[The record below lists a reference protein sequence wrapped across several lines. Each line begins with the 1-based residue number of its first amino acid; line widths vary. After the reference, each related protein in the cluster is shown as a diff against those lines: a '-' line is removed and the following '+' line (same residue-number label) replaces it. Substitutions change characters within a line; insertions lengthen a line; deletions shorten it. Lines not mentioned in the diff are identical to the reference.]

1 VGETSAVRSRVG
13 GRTRSLCALVAIVA
27 FALLAPAGAGAA
39 ASHHFSRA
47 INTGLNPL
55 HPAEPCT
62 VHDLDLDAEEDI
74 YAICGGEQSFSA
86 EDGTVL
92 KKFDKNGNPI
102 PFTAE
107 EPYLQGNAI
116 VENPDP
122 TGGFGETDVPGLTFQ
137 RGDKVAVDTSSGP
150 AAGRIYIA
158 SSGSQ
163 VEVFAPSGE
172 YLGKLRASGNFGL
185 QSVATDGKGNVYDSN
200 GYKIDKREAS
210 LSLTGQL
217 YDIKNVHDDFSVLP
231 AGNDLAF
238 DSEGNVWGSGS
249 IQGGLKGVFRWE
261 ANQFGPV
268 ELEST
273 FSFGSHTR
281 ARLSPAADS
290 PLLAFGQEGP
300 VQASSLAVD
309 RADNSLYLEDNE
321 KQQILQFS
329 DGTVADP
336 SHQVEAPIG
345 DASNVGAPENFANGP
360 TQGIAV
366 SAGGTLY
373 AAAGT
378 NSISVFAAG
387 EPLPVVNDRPI
398 AVADVDHT
406 EVTVRADIERAGG
419 GPITGCEVEYGTTR
433 AYGQTAPC
441 TPDPSGA
448 NFTAGT
454 TAVSAHLTGLT
465 TGQNYH
471 FAFVASNA
479 EGTGVGA
486 DQTFSPAAV
495 LGVETRPATEISD
508 HSAKFNGALKP
519 NGESTTYHFEY
530 GLEGELTA
538 STPASAPISDGG
550 EVAVSFA
557 APSLATGK
565 EYEYRL
571 VATNALGTTDGPLQR
586 FDVAGPPRISGVHA
600 AHVRSTEVDLE
611 GRVDPGGYATTYE
624 FEYGLTTNYGSVA
637 PAAPGEAG
645 AGDEAVSIL
654 THLSGLEPG
663 RTYHFRLVA
672 TNAWGT
678 TTGDDTSFNFV
689 PQECPNEAVRQ
700 QTKSSF
706 LPDCR
711 AYELVS
717 PENAGGAQIYPGD
730 EAYVAGREG
739 FPAFQGIGSIRSKQ
753 NTGLANSP
761 PRFSFYVGLGALPGL
776 EPPSASLDQ
785 YTSTRTNEGWV
796 TTFSGLKGN
805 EAGLTGNK
813 VCSSDLGEC
822 LDHTVENPFR
832 EPSEDPRNYGY
843 LFNVAGEKLGTV
855 PTNVESIP
863 GGLKY
868 EGDWKASPDFSH
880 FAFSSRNVVFAAGG
894 TTAAPGSAYDNNLQ
908 TGAVQVISKL
918 PSGAPIPSGGE
929 RGNQF
934 ITFPP
939 NSVSTDG
946 SHILMQTRAPNGG
959 HRLYMRV
966 NDSTTY
972 EIGAGPTE
980 GEPAEV
986 TYIDMSSDGS
996 KVLFATEAKLVP
1008 EDTDTSNDIYMWQE
1022 NGGHP
1027 TLTLLSQG
1035 SGPSAVDKCN
1045 ATWTERCSVALV
1057 ETEDEGITG
1066 LSEPS
1071 PTGLEY
1077 GEVIIPGTDSKASTS
1092 SGGVFFFS
1100 PETLAGPAPQNGKN
1114 LYLANDGEIQY
1125 VATLGAKQ
1133 AIDRIQISP
1142 DGKHAGFLTRA
1153 KLTNYEN
1160 EEYEEM
1166 YSYDAVN
1173 QRLFCVSCIPDGAPP
1188 TADVEASQNGPFMS
1202 DHGRLFFST
1211 ADPLV
1216 PADADPF
1223 RIPDVYEYS
1232 EGRAQLISS
1241 GTSSNGKAPGGAGAF
1256 SSEPLGLESVSASGQ
1271 DVFFSTT
1278 DTLVPQDANG
1288 HFVKI
1293 YDARTNGGF
1302 AVAPQPA
1309 PCVAAD
1315 ECHGV
1320 GATTPPSLAVGTGS
1334 NARGGNAKAT
1344 KAKCP
1349 KGKVKATVK
1358 RKGKKVQVCKAK
1370 PKKAQGKK
1378 SAKHKAKKG
1387 AQQSTKSGDK
1397 QQGGGR

>member
-1 VGETSAVRSRVG
+1 MGETSTVRSRVG
-13 GRTRSLCALVAIVA
+13 GRTASLCALLAIVA
-27 FALLAPAGAGAA
+27 FALLAPTGAGAA
-39 ASHHFSRA
+39 ASHHFERS

-55 HPAEPCT
+55 HPGEPCT
-62 VHDLDLDAEEDI
+62 VHDLDVDAEENI
-74 YAICGGEQSFSA
+74 YAICGGQQSFSA

-102 PFTAE
+102 PFSAE
-107 EPYLQGNAI
+107 EPYLDGNAI

-122 TGGFGETDVPGLTFQ
+122 TGGFGQTAVPGLTFQ
-137 RGDKVAVDTSSGP
+137 LGDKVAVDTSDGP
-150 AAGRIYIA
+150 AAGRIYID
-158 SSGSQ
+158 SRESQ
-163 VEVFAPSGE
+163 VEVFAPTGE
-172 YLGKLRASGNFGL
+172 YLGKLRATGNFGL
-185 QSVATDGKGNVYDSN
+185 QSVATDGKGNVYANS
-200 GYKIDKREAS
+200 GYKIDKHGPS
-210 LSLTGQL
+210 LALIAQL
-217 YDIKNVHDDFSVLP
+217 YNIKDVHDNFYADP
-231 AGNDLAF
+231 AEKDMAF
-238 DSEGNVWGSGS
+238 DSEGNVWGVGS
-249 IQGGLKGVFRWE
+249 IQGGAEGVFRWE
-261 ANQFGPV
+261 ANQFGKV

-281 ARLSPAADS
+281 ARLSPAAES
-290 PLLAFGQEGP
+290 PLLAFGEATP
-300 VQASSLAVD
+300 LKPSSITVD
-309 RADNSLYLEDNE
+309 RTDNSLYLLNNE
-321 KQQILQFS
+321 KHQILQFS
-329 DGTVADP
+329 DGTPADP
-336 SHQVEAPIG
+336 AHQVEAPFG
-345 DASNVGAPENFANGP
+345 NESNVGPPVPFYEHEP
-360 TQGIAV
+360 VQGIAV
-366 SAGGTLY
+366 SPGGTVF
-373 AAAGT
+373 AAAGA
-378 NSISVFAAG
+378 NSISLFAPG
-387 EPLPVVNDRPI
+387 EPLPVVKDQPF
-398 AVADVDHT
+398 ATADIGH
-406 EVTVRADIERAGG
+406 EEATVRAEIERAGG
-419 GPITGCEVEYGTTR
+419 GPITGCKVEYGTTR

-441 TPDPSGA
+441 VPDPAGT
-448 NFTAGT
+448 NFTAAT
-454 TAVSAHLTGLT
+454 TAVTAHLTGLT
-465 TGQNYH
+465 TGAEYH
-471 FAFVASNA
+471 FAFVATNA
-479 EGTGVGA
+479 GGSGVGT
-486 DQTFSPAAV
+486 DQPFTPAAV
-495 LGVETRPATEISD
+495 LDLETNPASEITD
-508 HSAKFNGALKP
+508 HSAQLD
-519 NGESTTYHFEY
+519 GELDPSGEATTYFYEY

-538 STPASAPISDGG
+538 STEESQPISGNG
-550 EVAVSFA
+550 VTPVPVEV
-557 APSLATGK
+557 PNLASGK
-565 EYEYRL
+565 EYEFRL
-571 VATNALGTTDGPLQR
+571 VAKNSRGTTRGRLKS
-586 FDVAGPPRISGVHA
+586 FFVAGPPRLSGVHA
-600 AHVRSTEVDLE
+600 AQVRSTESDLE
-611 GRVDPGGYATTYE
+611 GRIDPAGYPTTYE
-624 FEYGLTTNYGSVA
+624 FEYGRTTNYGSIA
-637 PAAPGEAG
+637 PAVPGEAG
-645 AGDEAVSIL
+645 TGNEVVPIS
-654 THLSGLEPG
+654 THLSGLEAG

-672 TNAWGT
+672 TNRWGT
-678 TTGDDTSFNFV
+678 TVGDDTTFNFL

-739 FPAFQGIGSIRSKQ
+739 FPSFQGIGSIRSKQ

-761 PRFSFYVGLGALPGL
+761 SRFAFYVGLGALPGL
-776 EPPSASLDQ
+776 DPPVAGLDQ

-805 EAGLTGNK
+805 EAALTGNK
-813 VCSSDLGEC
+813 VCSFELSEC

-832 EPSEDPRNYGY
+832 EPSEDPRNFGY
-843 LFNVAGEKLGTV
+843 LYNVAGEKLATV

-880 FAFSSRNVVFAAGG
+880 FAFSSRNVVFAEGG
-894 TTAAPGSAYDNNLQ
+894 TTKAPGSAYDNNLQ
-908 TGAVQVISKL
+908 TGAVTLISKL

-929 RGNQF
+929 KGNQF

-946 SHILMQTRAPNGG
+946 THILMQTRAPGG
-959 HRLYMRV
+959 LHRLYMRV

-972 EIGAGPTE
+972 EIGAGPVE

-986 TYIDMSSDGS
+986 TYIDMSSDGT
-996 KVLFATEAKLVP
+996 KVVFSTEAKLVP
-1008 EDTDTSNDIYMWQE
+1008 QDTDTSNDVYMWQE
-1022 NGGHP
+1022 NGGNP

-1035 SGPSAVDKCN
+1035 SGPSTGDKCN
-1045 ATWTERCSVALV
+1045 ASWTERCSVALV
-1057 ETEDEGITG
+1057 ESEDEGITG

-1077 GEVIIPGTDSKASTS
+1077 GEVVIPGTDSKASTS

-1100 PETLAGPAPQNGKN
+1100 PETLAGAAPQNGKN

-1133 AIDRIQISP
+1133 TIDRIQISP

-1153 KLTNYEN
+1153 KLSNYEN

-1166 YSYDAVN
+1166 WSYDAET
-1173 QRLFCVSCIPDGAPP
+1173 QRLFCVSCIPDGAAP

-1202 DHGRLFFST
+1202 DDGRLFFST

-1216 PADADPF
+1216 PADADSF
-1223 RIPDVYEYS
+1223 KIPDVYEYT

-1241 GTSSNGKAPGGAGAF
+1241 GTSSNGRAPGGAAAF

-1302 AVAPQPA
+1302 PVAPQPA

-1320 GATTPPSLAVGTGS
+1320 GAPTPPSFAVGTGS
-1334 NARGGNAKAT
+1334 NAPGGNASRAKG
-1344 KAKCP
+1344 KCP
-1349 KGKVKATVK
+1349 KGKVRATVK
-1358 RKGKKVQVCKAK
+1358 RKGKKVQICKAK
-1370 PKKAQGKK
+1370 PKKKGARHG
-1378 SAKHKAKKG
+1378 KKG
-1387 AQQSTKSGDK
+1387 AKQSAGSAGKK
-1397 QQGGGR
+1397 QGGGR